1 MGKTGSRT
9 NGKRTRAATPPKKA
23 AKAKAKPAVKP
34 KQAVRAKSK
43 QAAKPKAKQ
52 VTKAKAPARALPK
65 TRVAKTK
72 PSARKVPS
80 PKPKKAKSKARLSL
94 VPPPQPAKPPKA
106 ALKSQRVPKSEPVT
120 KPNALRPEAKTPPLA
135 KRTKPLTH
143 EEQQRAAYDSEVL
156 AVLREELDAGDV
168 ADSDAKI
175 RRRLL
180 EKSLGAFEPARV
192 TALRR
197 FKDELQS
204 ELSSGPQS
212 GHFAGNHGLYA
223 NPEDFDHARLIRDYT
238 RSYPSLSPEAIAGFV
253 PLAVYFYY
261 LR

>member
-9 NGKRTRAATPPKKA
+9 KGKRTRAA
-23 AKAKAKPAVKP
+23 
-34 KQAVRAKSK
+34 
-43 QAAKPKAKQ
+43 AKPKKSANAT
-52 VTKAKAPARALPK
+52 TKAKAPAKGAPK
-65 TRVAKTK
+65 LRVAKTK
-72 PSARKVPS
+72 PSARKAPS

-94 VPPPQPAKPPKA
+94 VPPPQPAKPPRA
-106 ALKSQRVPKSEPVT
+106 ALKPQRVPKSEPVT
-120 KPNALRPEAKTPPLA
+120 KPNALRPEAKPPPSP
-135 KRTKPLTH
+135 KRTKPLTP

-168 ADSDAKI
+168 VGSDTEI
-175 RRRLL
+175 RRRLR
-180 EKSLGAFEPARV
+180 EKSLGDFEATRV
-192 TALRR
+192 STLRR
-197 FKDELQS
+197 FKDELQT
-204 ELSSGPQS
+204 ELSSGPHS

-238 RSYPSLSPEAIAGFV
+238 RSYPTLSPEAIAGFI